1 MDQISKTPCNN
12 YGHHFV
18 DLDELLSFSLIISNL
33 RKNACT
39 YVRENAPLIEITNT
53 CNNSNLYGKSN
64 RLYRNNVGFCASV
77 NVDI

>member
-18 DLDELLSFSLIISNL
+18 DLDELLSFSVITASLTSE
-33 RKNACT
+33 RMH
-39 YVRENAPLIEITNT
+39 VPMFNAPLIEITNT